1 MYINKTKPYLMKI
14 EGKWKHYENG
24 HLCEIEDIFNQLVK
38 DSSGDVSKSY
48 KEYQIITNPHRMN
61 ITMSNK
67 CDVPIK
73 LYSKDKTLV
82 VYYKDIYELY
92 RVFDFYEG
100 SIVTVYMNYRG
111 KLALISHETKSV
123 IEL

>member
-1 MYINKTKPYLMKI
+1 MNKNKPYLMKI

-24 HLCEIEDIFNQLVK
+24 HLCNVEDIFNQLIK
-38 DSSGDVSKSY
+38 DSSEDVSKSY
-48 KEYQIITNPHRMN
+48 TEYQLITNPAKLKV
-61 ITMSNK
+61 TMSNK
-67 CDVPIK
+67 GNVPIK